1 MTAVTWLWFYFFFR
15 LVLFRLCRLYRF
27 NCFRR
32 NNYFTLIIRFI
43 LIFMY
48 RSNRR
53 LFRFGYSIIFYLW
66 LICNFSFFLNRIRQC
81 FCYGIIKYH
90 VIRLFFRDSSNNIV
104 TYCVDIF
111 RLSYICNSA
120 YFLNCFFRYVFCFR
134 SNSRLNFFYIA

>member
-1 MTAVTWLWFYFFFR
+1 MTAVTCLWFYFFCR
-15 LVLFRLCRLYRF
+15 LVLFRLCRFYRF

-32 NNYFTLIIRFI
+32 NNYFTLIVRFI

-81 FCYGIIKYH
+81 FCYRIIKYRI
-90 VIRLFFRDSSNNIV
+90 IRLFFCNQSINLF

-120 YFLNCFFRYVFCFR
+120 YFLYFFCRYSFVFC
-134 SNSRLNFFYIA
+134 SNGRLKCLYTI